1 MDFICYSTLVSKMAY
16 CSSDG
21 DQDCVV
27 SEYAVLSLMR
37 RDRGSKL
44 TALNYYPDIHYL
56 GPLPFGPSFAQF

>member
-1 MDFICYSTLVSKMAY
+1 MAY
-16 CSSDG
+16 YSSDG

-37 RDRGSKL
+37 RDPGSKM

-56 GPLPFGPSFAQF
+56 EPLSFGPSFAQS